1 MISARPGLGTTMVV
15 VTGAARGTGV
25 FLSPHLV
32 LTCARVVGDRET
44 AAVVEPATGSVG
56 TCRVMWTD
64 RRLDAAVL
72 LVPGGRIDL
81 RPRLSALTTSRPLR
95 GCRILGFQP
104 TGDDDRLDLVT
115 YHGTVR
121 PPGEPGGTDGVIFDF
136 DDTAAFVA
144 VGGDSSFAGLSGAPV
159 FAGSTLLGIVRE
171 VSGNLGHRRAD
182 CLPLQRLA
190 DHAGLRVWVP
200 WISALEQITG
210 ARSDDS
216 RYEEEYAEALAAR
229 YRTTRLH
236 GLDSLSPGRAA
247 WDLDTSF
254 VDLAAVGNPG
264 HPGRPLSQ
272 AIGRVATFLE
282 GNPRILLHG
291 EAGAGKTTLVQWLA
305 RAVAAGTLT
314 PGPGPLTGLVP
325 FLVPLRALHARGQ
338 RLPTPDR
345 LASLTG
351 PETGDPPPGW
361 AERVLADG
369 RALLLVDGF
378 NEIPRAD
385 RATAG
390 RWLSD
395 LLRRYPETRCVA
407 TTRPTAVEPEWLAR
421 DGFDKVRLLPMDD
434 ADIRR
439 FVTAWYDAARV
450 ASDDG
455 PGGGNSGSGSG
466 SGSAVTERNLIRQLE
481 RDRTLRDLAR
491 TPLLCAV
498 ICALHRRF
506 DGLTPDTRWQL
517 YDQSLTMLLGRRD
530 QARLVDR
537 AEEIRLT
544 VEGRRFL
551 FQRLAVWMVRN
562 RSTEIPRSTAVA
574 QLVQALTGMPT
585 VRHQGTPEQILDHL
599 LISGGVLQEEAP
611 GYLGFSHRTFRDFL
625 AAREFVEGDHLAEVL
640 RHTHSDEWRDVIL
653 LAAGH
658 CDRVQLTRLIQE
670 LLRSARSTDDRMPS
684 VRLGVLAVLCSRHA
698 PWLDEETRRR
708 LDDVLGRVLPPRTP
722 EAAELL
728 AELGPDVL
736 RLLPA
741 PDRLQPDALAGVA
754 YLRELLGLTDPG
766 DDES

>member
-15 VTGAARGTGV
+15 VYGRTQGTGV
-25 FLSPHLV
+25 FISPDLV
-32 LTCARVVGDRET
+32 LTCARVVGGRET
-44 AAVVEPATGSVG
+44 VVVAEPSSGSNG
-56 TCRVMWTD
+56 TVRVIWTD
-64 RRLDAAVL
+64 DRLDAAVL
-72 LVPGGRIDL
+72 LVPGGRLDL
-81 RPRLSALTTSRPLR
+81 RPRLSALATQRPLR

-104 TGDDDRLDLVT
+104 TGPGDRIDLVP
-115 YHGTVR
+115 YHGTIR
-121 PPGEPGGTDGVIFDF
+121 PPAEPTGTDGIVFDF
-136 DDTAAFVA
+136 DDSATFVA
-144 VGGDSSFAGLSGAPV
+144 VGGGSSFGGLSGAPV
-159 FAGSTLLGIVRE
+159 FAGGTLLGIVRE

-200 WISALEQITG
+200 WISNLEQITG
-210 ARSDDS
+210 TRSDDS
-216 RYEEEYAEALAAR
+216 RYEEEYAEAVTAR
-229 YRTTRLH
+229 YRTTRIH
-236 GLDSLSPGRAA
+236 SLDSLGPGRAE
-247 WDLDTSF
+247 WDLDTAF
-254 VDLAAVGNPG
+254 VDLPAVDDPERAD
-264 HPGRPLSQ
+264 RPLHR
-272 AIGRVATFLE
+272 ATGRVETFLAVR
-282 GNPRILLHG
+282 PRILLHG

-305 RAVAAGTLT
+305 RAVAAGALT
-314 PGPGPLTGLVP
+314 PGLGPLAGLVP
-325 FLVPLRALHARGQ
+325 FLVPLRTLHARGQ

-345 LASLTG
+345 LPEITG

-378 NEIPRAD
+378 NEIPKAD

-390 RWLSD
+390 SWLTD
-395 LLRRYPETRCVA
+395 LLQRYPETRCVA

-421 DGFDKVRLLPMDD
+421 NGFDRVRLVPMDD
-434 ADIRR
+434 GGIKG
-439 FVTAWYDAARV
+439 FVTAWYDAARLG
-450 ASDDG
+450 SYDG
-455 PGGGNSGSGSG
+455 PGGDTGSGSG
-466 SGSAVTERNLIRQLE
+466 STGAEQDLIQQLA

-506 DGLTPDTRWQL
+506 DGLAPDTRWQL

-544 VEGRRFL
+544 VEERRLLLQF
-551 FQRLAVWMVRN
+551 LAVWMVRN
-562 RSTEIPRSTAVA
+562 RSTEIPRNAAVA
-574 QLVQALTGMPT
+574 QLVQALAGMPT

-611 GYLGFSHRTFRDFL
+611 GFLGFSHRTFRDFL
-625 AAREFVEGDHLAEVL
+625 AAREFVESDQLAEVL

-653 LAAGH
+653 LSAGH
-658 CDRVQLTRLIQE
+658 CDRKGLTRLILG
-670 LLRSARSTDDRMPS
+670 LLGSARSTGDRMPS
-684 VRLGVLAVLCSRHA
+684 ARLGVLAVLCSRHA

-708 LDDVLGRVLPPRTP
+708 LDDVLGRILPPRTP
-722 EAAELL
+722 EEAELL

-741 PDRLQPDALAGVA
+741 PDRLQPDALAGIA
-754 YLRELLGLTDPG
+754 YLRELLGLTDPW